1 MSKIASFRGSL
12 IPLNKN
18 KQVINKHL
26 IYEPTSLSAEA
37 FLRRRIGGE
46 CTIFKMVVE
55 NKVKLLAAIRTK
67 LLYYTNS
74 MTI

>member
-1 MSKIASFRGSL
+1 M
-12 IPLNKN
+12 
-18 KQVINKHL
+18 NKHL

-46 CTIFKMVVE
+46 CTIFKMVIE